1 MAMTA
6 RERAKAAFHR
16 GREVETNIL
25 EAVKSANLTEKA
37 KNAFLNFL
45 SQTDM
50 SAQGAAGLLHDLIKR
65 EGTYQHGTVR
75 HLITEDQKE
84 RAAQA
89 EESRK
94 ADKSPEHRKAPPKRT
109 KPTPSRRFEGR
120 DYTPRRP
127 QMMKGGMYKG
137 KMHSYVGGGMV
148 RDLETLR
155 RK

>member
-1 MAMTA
+1 MKMETIRDRAVAKYYRDTA
-6 RERAKAAFHR
+6 AIEEAIKNAETAKERQ
-16 GREVETNIL
+16 T
-25 EAVKSANLTEKA
+25 LTER
-37 KNAFLNFL
+37 LNRIEKSFR
-45 SQTDM
+45 M
-50 SAQGAAGLLHDLIKR
+50 R
-65 EGTYQHGTVR
+65 FMEG
-75 HLITEDQKE
+75 
-84 RAAQA
+84 
-89 EESRK
+89 RK
-94 ADKSPEHRKAPPKRT
+94 ADQSLSPEHRKAPPKRT